1 MMFAMI
7 RNNDTDELERYLGEN
22 KHRLDVTQAI
32 NDMGFSPLHY
42 ASYKS
47 QVRTCEILI
56 DYILN
61 VWDQGDPEWQKVDS
75 TNESIKRA

>member
-47 QVRTCEILI
+47 
-56 DYILN
+56 
-61 VWDQGDPEWQKVDS
+61 
-75 TNESIKRA
+75 